1 MTGVQTC
8 ALPIC
13 FSAAE
18 NQYSLGLSDEDFCCL
33 CDVGLKDLINEFN
46 KVIKEAKSSKRKMV
60 VILDS
65 VDQLRNNEQA
75 FNLSWFVKL

>member
-1 MTGVQTC
+1 MR
-8 ALPIC
+8 I
-13 FSAAE
+13 F
-18 NQYSLGLSDEDFCCL
+18 
-33 CDVGLKDLINEFN
+33 DVGLKDLINEFN

>member
-1 MTGVQTC
+1 MRIFVVYV
-8 ALPIC
+8 I
-13 FSAAE
+13 
-18 NQYSLGLSDEDFCCL
+18 
-33 CDVGLKDLINEFN
+33 VGLKDLINEFN